1 MKVLFKKTFLILF
14 KIMVAIVKIFICLG
28 ITIFVGY
35 FATIA
40 SVITSVNS
48 QGFDWKIILYIIIS
62 AYIVLGIWLIAFIK
76 TKKNSKIIYAVIFFI
91 WLFSPRIFHFI
102 TRQFDYNICTDIG
115 ICAEG
120 LKFKDGIM
128 TKEYCLKEG
137 KKWDYKEKMCDMR
150 IEMRTC
156 EKQGYQWNI
165 KEDKCSHEII
175 KNW

>member
-1 MKVLFKKTFLILF
+1 MKTFLTKLF
-14 KIMVAIVKIFICLG
+14 STLLRIMVAIVKIFICLG
-28 ITIFVGY
+28 ITLFVGY

-48 QGFDWKIILYIIIS
+48 QGFDWKILLYIIIS

-76 TKKNSKIIYAVIFFI
+76 TKKNTKIIYAVIFFI
-91 WLFSPRIFHFI
+91 WLFSPRILPSVM
-102 TRQFDYNICTDIG
+102 RQFDFDTCVDIG

-120 LKFKDGIM
+120 VRFSDGVM
-128 TKEYCLKEG
+128 NKEYCLKEG
-137 KKWDYKEKMCDMR
+137 QKWDDEEKMCDMR

-156 EKQGYQWNI
+156 EKQGYEWNI
-165 KEDKCSHEII
+165 KEGKCSHEII

>member
-1 MKVLFKKTFLILF
+1 MKAFFKKLFLILL
-14 KIMVAIVKIFICLG
+14 KIIVTIVKIFICLS
-28 ITIFVGY
+28 ITLFVGY

-48 QGFDWKIILYIIIS
+48 QGFDWKILLYIIIS

-76 TKKNSKIIYAVIFFI
+76 TKKNTKIIYVVIFFI

-102 TRQFDYNICTDIG
+102 SRQFDYNICTDIG

-120 LKFKDGIM
+120 LRFSDGVM
-128 TKEYCLKEG
+128 SKEYCITKG
-137 KKWDYKEKMCDMR
+137 KKWDEQNRSCDMR
-150 IEMRTC
+150 IESRTC
-156 EKQGYQWNI
+156 EKQGYEWNI
-165 KEDKCSHEII
+165 KEGKCSHEII